1 MMKLMF
7 KYILFVEI
15 GEIRDME
22 LIVIMVLNLV
32 AYDN

>member
-1 MMKLMF
+1 MKLMF
-7 KYILFVEI
+7 KNILFVEI

-32 AYDN
+32 AYEN